1 MRLLISTVLISIA
14 VMSGSCTGDLST
26 TNAVPAPDTKG
37 DSLETL
43 LTPAQAGSTVDVPV
57 PAAGTKS
64 TQRLT
69 AHDVL
74 EAHESVLRDIYTTVT
89 PSVVH
94 ILAISDA
101 DNSDWTVPSQGEGSG
116 FVWDINGHIVTNFH
130 VVDGAE
136 KVVVTFWDGKQEPA
150 AVLGQDPFSDLAV
163 LKVDPGAISLSPV
176 TLGDDNS
183 VHVGDMAIAIGHPFR
198 QRHTMTAGII
208 SALGRTRPSG
218 TTQFSIPDVI
228 QTDAPINPGNSGGPL
243 LNRLGEVIGINTQII
258 SSGSGANSGIGFAV
272 PINTAKRVI
281 PSLIEEKEYEYGWLG
296 ITGINLTPLQA
307 KQLNLP
313 EITKGVYVH
322 SIVKDSPADSAGLSP
337 SGDPTTYADKQFPEG
352 GSVIVSIDGEP
363 VTGMDQL
370 ISYLVRM
377 TRPGDIITLGIV
389 SAEGNRTETEAIL
402 GIRPEVLP

>member
-1 MRLLISTVLISIA
+1 MLDQVL
-14 VMSGSCTGDLST
+14 VYET
-26 TNAVPAPDTKG
+26 TIRFYLD
-37 DSLETL
+37 
-43 LTPAQAGSTVDVPV
+43 
-57 PAAGTKS
+57 
-64 TQRLT
+64 
-69 AHDVL
+69 
-74 EAHESVLRDIYTTVT
+74 
-89 PSVVH
+89 
-94 ILAISDA
+94 
-101 DNSDWTVPSQGEGSG
+101 
-116 FVWDINGHIVTNFH
+116 GHIVTNFH

-136 KVVVTFWDGKQEPA
+136 KVIVTFWDGKQEPA
-150 AVLGQDPFSDLAV
+150 LVLGQDPFSDLAI
-163 LKVDPGAISLSPV
+163 LKVDPEAISLFPV

-183 VHVGDMAIAIGHPFR
+183 VHVGDLAIAIGHPFR
-198 QRHTMTAGII
+198 QRHTMTSGII

-258 SSGSGANSGIGFAV
+258 SSGNGANSGIGFAV

-313 EITKGVYVH
+313 EATKGVYVH
-322 SIVKDSPADSAGLSP
+322 SIVKDSPADIAGLSP

-352 GSVIVSIDGEP
+352 GSVIVSIDGES

-377 TRPGDIITLGIV
+377 TRPGDTITLGIV
-389 SAEGNRTETEAIL
+389 SAEGDRTETEAIL